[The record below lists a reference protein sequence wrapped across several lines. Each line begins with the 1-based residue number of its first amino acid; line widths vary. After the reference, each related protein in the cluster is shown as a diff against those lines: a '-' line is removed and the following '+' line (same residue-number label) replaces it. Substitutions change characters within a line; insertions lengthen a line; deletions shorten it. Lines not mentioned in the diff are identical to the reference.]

1 MKTFIDDFKTKKDL
15 QKSLRFYSEFVQKKL
30 SEGELNSALDKVRSA
45 ITVIKE
51 HEDNFDIS
59 KELSE
64 FNALNNQIVAEINKN
79 RETYS
84 KRYNNLLKEKIDES
98 NLESLMK
105 LLAMLKND
113 VDKNLVK
120 NNVRDISE
128 NINKYFEFI
137 KRLYVILSSYK
148 TINYHQVVEKVFQF
162 IKDLEIENFPNLAN
176 FIQSVYHKVVN
187 RRLIELS
194 KQYEKIQLADLMD
207 KMAMQEGEL
216 IDFIVLVIGQ
226 EQSPIKVYNSTT
238 QEVIFKTVK

>member
-1 MKTFIDDFKTKKDL
+1 MKAFIDEFKTKKDL
-15 QKSLRFYSEFVQKKL
+15 QKNLRVYSEFVQKKL

-51 HEDNFDIS
+51 HEDKFDIT
-59 KELSE
+59 KELAE
-64 FNALNNQIVAEINKN
+64 FEELNNKIIAEINKT
-79 RETYS
+79 REAYS
-84 KRYNNLLKEKIDES
+84 KRYNNLLKEKVDET

-113 VDKNLVK
+113 VDKVK

-137 KRLYVILSSYK
+137 KRLYVILSAYK
-148 TINYHQVVEKVFQF
+148 TINYYEVVEKVFQF
-162 IKDLEIENFPNLAN
+162 IKDLETENIPNLAN
-176 FIQSVYHKVVN
+176 FIQSIYHKLVN
-187 RRLIELS
+187 RRLFELS
-194 KQYEKIQLADLMD
+194 KQYEKILLSDLME

-226 EQSPIKVYNSTT
+226 ENSPIKVYNSTT
-238 QEVIFKTVK
+238 KEIIFKREK